1 MSLSEINLRER
12 KFHNQLHSSGGE
24 DRTQQNKFYKALY
37 SLQVDFLD
45 SLKTKTKSK
54 DVLDYGCGIG
64 NFAEKVKSFQP
75 KKWQI
80 RPGLWPKGPG
90 AKEGGGYL
98 CADL

>member
-75 KKWQI
+75 KKI
-80 RPGLWPKGPG
+80 VAVDISEEAIKK
-90 AKEGGGYL
+90 AKKDRNQKL
-98 CADL
+98 AT